1 MAISAQDKIL
11 HVANKLGL
19 SSLKYMQAS
28 TGAVYDGYNGN
39 DAGSFELFSEAAQH
53 VNPQITNINDNKFEV
68 NEALLI
74 ETIGFYAFPNPQSPI
89 TTNLSSSSALTSNTV
104 VVFDL
109 IIGNKTVMKNTPVF
123 TVGGP
128 GCFSSS
134 AIQKISQGPDTP
146 IVQLNRHQI
155 FMEGAGI
162 LIPPQ
167 VEYQVKAKIYDLNT
181 GAIVNDRLGCYLY
194 GTRVLLNFNTSI

>member
-1 MAISAQDKIL
+1 MAISAQDKIM

-28 TGAVYDGYNGN
+28 TGAVYDGLNAAN
-39 DAGSFELFSEAAQH
+39 AGSFELFSNAGQH

-74 ETIGFYAFPNPQSPI
+74 ETIGFYSFANVQSAGTI
-89 TTNLSSSSALTSNTV
+89 NLGTALTSNTV

-123 TVGGP
+123 TAGGP

-134 AIQKISQGPDTP
+134 AIQKISQGPDVP
-146 IVQLNRHQI
+146 IVQRNRHQI

-167 VEYQVKAKIYDLNT
+167 VEYQVKAKIYDVTT
-181 GAIVNDRLGCYLY
+181 GAIVDELLGCYLY